1 MNDYRAASNHDR
13 SSEGKRKSNFGNQHD
28 KNSATAVAD
37 HKCLAAPPISRRTD
51 SRKPINGT
59 ASSAELDSNGKKRKW
74 PGPKSGSPA
83 PSASK
88 GDTPRSDSRNRNTAK
103 RPMLKTG
110 SVKSGYKESSSKK
123 ASTKENAQIKTVSNS
138 VIGKVVWSD
147 VPPIEYLSQVGQG
160 TYGKVYKALDRG
172 TSKLLAMKRLRLETQ
187 HEGFP
192 VTAAREIKLLQV
204 LRHPNIVKLSE
215 IVVSKDEI
223 YMALDYIEHDLAG
236 LLLNPSLIITPGNS
250 KSIIKQSLSA
260 LSYLHGQ
267 NVLHRDIKGSNIL
280 VTADGT
286 VKLADFGLARFQDP
300 INSSVRYTNRV
311 ITLWYRPPELLLG
324 AEHYGSE
331 VDTWGIGCLLV
342 EVFQRT
348 PLFHGKDEVSQI
360 QAIQSIM
367 GLPSP
372 ENWPEYAQLPW
383 YHLIDS
389 LTPTGAVPLNRFKK
403 VFSGSNITSHC
414 FDLASKLLA
423 INPAHRFSA
432 ANALNHPYFAEEP
445 KEERLLLHMEQEWHD
460 WEAKKRKRDD
470 NDSANN

>member
-1 MNDYRAASNHDR
+1 MWKD
-13 SSEGKRKSNFGNQHD
+13 E
-28 KNSATAVAD
+28 
-37 HKCLAAPPISRRTD
+37 PPFD
-51 SRKPINGT
+51 F
-59 ASSAELDSNGKKRKW
+59 
-74 PGPKSGSPA
+74 
-83 PSASK
+83 
-88 GDTPRSDSRNRNTAK
+88 
-103 RPMLKTG
+103 
-110 SVKSGYKESSSKK
+110 
-123 ASTKENAQIKTVSNS
+123 
-138 VIGKVVWSD
+138 
-147 VPPIEYLSQVGQG
+147 LSQVGQG
-160 TYGKVYKALDRG
+160 TYGKVYKVLDKR

-204 LRHPNIVKLSE
+204 LKHPNIVKLSE

-236 LLLNPSLIITPGNS
+236 LLLNPNLIITPGNS

-260 LSYLHGQ
+260 LSYLHDQ
-267 NVLHRDIKGSNIL
+267 NVLHRDIKGSNVL
-280 VTADGT
+280 VTADGV

-324 AEHYGSE
+324 SEHYGSE

-348 PLFHGKDEVSQI
+348 PLFHGKDEVTQI

-367 GLPSP
+367 GLPDS
-372 ENWPEYAQLPW
+372 ETWPEYSQLPW
-383 YHLIDS
+383 YHVIDS
-389 LTPTGAVPLNRFKK
+389 LTPAGAAPLNRFKK

-423 INPAHRFSA
+423 MNPARRLSA
-432 ANALNHPYFAEEP
+432 GNALKHPYFAEEP
-445 KEERLLLHMEQEWHD
+445 REERLRLHMEQEWHD

-470 NDSANN
+470 NDSTNNQ